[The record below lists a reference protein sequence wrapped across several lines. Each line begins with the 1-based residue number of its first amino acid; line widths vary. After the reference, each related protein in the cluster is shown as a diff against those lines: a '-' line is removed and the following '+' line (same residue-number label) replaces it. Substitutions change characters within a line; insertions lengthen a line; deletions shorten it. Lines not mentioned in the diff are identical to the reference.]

1 MTRKKNVSKKKER
14 NKLCYGSNESPYVFS
29 RNNKREKKTAVT
41 TTKKI
46 SQLLKCNNT
55 IHNNNNNSKWDNTY

>member
-29 RNNKREKKTAVT
+29 RNNKREKKN
-41 TTKKI
+41 
-46 SQLLKCNNT
+46 SG
-55 IHNNNNNSKWDNTY
+55 NNNKKDISIVEVQ